1 MMMESKEELRKIS
14 KGEKEL
20 MLFDEE
26 IEKLS
31 EDEDIIGLY
40 DKEAMDE
47 FVNRL
52 NREAEIKE
60 TAEKSLAEGIE
71 QGKAEGQANIIIK
84 MKKANMS
91 NDEIARIT
99 GFSVSE
105 IEEMQE

>member
-1 MMMESKEELRKIS
+1 
-14 KGEKEL
+14 

-60 TAEKSLAEGIE
+60 TAEK
-71 QGKAEGQANIIIK
+71 K
-84 MKKANMS
+84 
-91 NDEIARIT
+91 
-99 GFSVSE
+99 FS
-105 IEEMQE
+105 